1 MKKRIEQ
8 YYDNYNYY
16 YKDCSNNKF
25 YKVVAFNVD
34 EISNKIVSL
43 GFKNADFSRKK
54 EVKNDFKTPRF
65 IETII

>member
-34 EISNKIVSL
+34 EISNKIVRL
-43 GFKNADFSRKK
+43 GFENADFSRKK
-54 EVKNDFKTPRF
+54 EVKYDFKTPRF
-65 IETII
+65 IETIN

>member
-8 YYDNYNYY
+8 YHDNYHYY
-16 YKDCSNNKF
+16 YKDYSNNKF
-25 YKVVAFNVD
+25 YKVVAFKVD
-34 EISNKIVSL
+34 ETSNKIVRV

-54 EVKNDFKTPRF
+54 EVKNDFKSLRF